1 MKRLFVIVGAVLLL
15 GTGCNQSWP
24 TAETPEAQPSAP
36 AAATVPV
43 DGTPTSTPEA
53 AKPEQKPA
61 AQPAKKPAPKP
72 VYAYITI
79 TDTGFFPAGATIKTG
94 TTVIWTNKTQGGH
107 SVESE
112 NNLIHS
118 GNIAPG
124 KSFSHTYSSVGSYP
138 FYDGSNTQFKG
149 TIYVK

>member
-1 MKRLFVIVGAVLLL
+1 MKRLLAIASLAVFLGA
-15 GTGCNQSWP
+15 GCAPSSWP
-24 TAETPEAQPSAP
+24 ATDTQAEPQAAPPAEAENNAPAATATTTPEAPPAP
-36 AAATVPV
+36 
-43 DGTPTSTPEA
+43 
-53 AKPEQKPA
+53 KPA
-61 AQPAKKPAPKP
+61 AKKPAPKP

-79 TDTGFFPAGATIKTG
+79 TDTGFFPAGATIKAG
-94 TTVIWTNKTQGGH
+94 TTVVWTNKTQGSH

-124 KSFSHTYSSVGSYP
+124 KSFSHTYTSVGSYP
-138 FYDGSNTQFKG
+138 FYDGSHTEFKG